1 MLFIPSES
9 EILSR
14 DTPMI
19 PALVPM
25 HLTVQFGQAHDFKY
39 LLPFS
44 LLLKRSQ
51 DDMALGPQS
60 SNCLSDEERYLLPFK
75 CMLPAGH
82 LAQMLHPVGL
92 IDGQSIH
99 PKYKNLD
106 QSIHPK
112 VFPDLSQTPFITMTL
127 LSSVSLQQYDSTQN
141 LGVPAGPT
149 RIVYI
154 EWIRFTCFDFSK
166 VDF

>member
-1 MLFIPSES
+1 MMLRLKEFQMLFIPSES

-60 SNCLSDEERYLLPFK
+60 SNCLSDRR
-75 CMLPAGH
+75 A
-82 LAQMLHPVGL
+82 
-92 IDGQSIH
+92 I
-99 PKYKNLD
+99 
-106 QSIHPK
+106 
-112 VFPDLSQTPFITMTL
+112 ITAL
-127 LSSVSLQQYDSTQN
+127 
-141 LGVPAGPT
+141 
-149 RIVYI
+149 
-154 EWIRFTCFDFSK
+154 
-166 VDF
+166 